1 MGVNTEAA
9 SWLVPGFVPTRRMMF
24 TLSVMKEGV
33 HADGGGRSLSFKFA
47 V

>member
-1 MGVNTEAA
+1 MRVNTEAA
-9 SWLVPGFVPTRRMMF
+9 SWLGSSFVPARTMMS

-33 HADGGGRSLSFKFA
+33 HTDGGGRSLSFKFA